1 MIIFC
6 HWDPGVWVLCLLC
19 VCRSVSVLRAHRP
32 GQSGYLF
39 TSTLWGSCLMSFDV
53 SSSKQALSF
62 GDSGGCVH
70 LWSSAPEV
78 SYNSYSRETELAL
91 PCLVDSLPQL
101 VWNHELMPLSLLPM
115 PLTSTEPLLSDWPTS
130 LITPSPRYD
139 YTSYR
144 VSKIF

>member
-6 HWDPGVWVLCLLC
+6 HWDPGVWVC
-19 VCRSVSVLRAHRP
+19 VFVCV
-32 GQSGYLF
+32 GQCQFCEPTGLASLADLF
-39 TSTLWGSCLMSFDV
+39 HVNTVGQLLMSFDV